1 MYVIGPLS
9 ELGRYSLPAVLEGR
23 SCTSPSAGEEV
34 AHTGSGIGPFLLGL
48 LDGSRTRLIS
58 SRNRRDGHAS
68 IAFVTVPDILAEV
81 TYTEAAKGVQY
92 TIHCASPIT
101 SGITD
106 HYE

>member
-1 MYVIGPLS
+1 MRLGPS
-9 ELGRYSLPAVLEGR
+9 ELMRYSLPGALEDR

-68 IAFVTVPDILAEV
+68 IALVTVPDILTRRHV
-81 TYTEAAKGVQY
+81 
-92 TIHCASPIT
+92 H
-101 SGITD
+101 
-106 HYE
+106 